1 MTASNFHQRP
11 SFEETFDLSRVIG
24 VPVEAQG
31 EKVGT
36 VDDLVVVDRDRFAE
50 VTHVGVARPFGRTT
64 LVVPWEKVATFRADR
79 VILAPADVETW
90 AGPYPPGAVLLK
102 DHILDKKVLDQKDR
116 ELEVVYDVG
125 LGLSGGR
132 LLAVDVDLSQAAL
145 ARRLGLG
152 LLARLFHEG
161 REGRGAARVAWKWV
175 EPLPENLGSFTGS
188 VKLMVVKEELA
199 KLPPVD
205 LADVLEG
212 LGHEQ
217 RVAIFGALDTAQA
230 SDTLEELDPKTQR
243 DLIASLDRNKVA
255 QLINEMTPGQ
265 AADLLS
271 ALPWPD
277 ATGLVDLL
285 ADPDKATKV
294 RAILERQDE
303 RVIDYSTSGFLRF
316 APEKIV
322 ARARLEFREAARG
335 KAELTYIYVI
345 DAEDRLRGVVDS
357 KALLLADDGVHLHEI
372 MSKNVVT
379 VKPGSTLKAASELFA
394 RYLFRAL
401 PVVDEHGKILGV
413 LPYRDVV
420 ALRHRFLD

>member
-1 MTASNFHQRP
+1 MPETTIGRRQT
-11 SFEETFDLSRVIG
+11 FERVFNLSELIG
-24 VPVEAQG
+24 APVEVRG
-31 EKVGT
+31 TRVGKL
-36 VDDLVVVDRDRFAE
+36 DDLVIVDRDRFAE
-50 VTHVGVARPFGRTT
+50 VTHVGVSRPFGRPR
-64 LVVPWEKVATFRADR
+64 LVVPWPRVTSFGPERVAVDADDPEAL
-79 VILAPADVETW
+79 VA
-90 AGPYPPGAVLLK
+90 PYPAGAVLLK
-102 DHILDKKVLDQKDR
+102 DHVLDKKVLDQKDR

-132 LLAVDVDLSQAAL
+132 LLAMDVDLSKAAL

-152 LLARLFHEG
+152 FLSRFLREG
-161 REGRGAARVAWKWV
+161 AGRGARDRVAWAWV
-175 EPLPENLGSFTGS
+175 EPLPEDLGSFTGA
-188 VKLMVVKEELA
+188 VKLKVVKEELA

-230 SDTLEELDPKTQR
+230 SDTLEELDPKVQR
-243 DLIASLDRNKVA
+243 DLVASLDRGKVV

-285 ADPDKATKV
+285 ADAEKAAKV

-316 APEKIV
+316 DPEKLV
-322 ARARLEFREAARG
+322 ARARVEFREAARG

-345 DAEDRLRGVVDS
+345 DAGDRLLGVVDS
-357 KALLLADDGVHLHEI
+357 KALLLADDGVHLREI

-379 VKPGSTLKAASELFA
+379 LKPGSTLKTASELFA

-401 PVVDEHGKILGV
+401 PVVDEGGKILGV

-420 ALRHRFLD
+420 ALRHRFVD